1 MVPLTAD
8 LAPPESRSKAIS
20 ITLSGLMLGVLVAR
34 VLSGIIAEFAD
45 WRYVYWMSVGLQY
58 LIFIM
63 LWWTL
68 PDYPAKVAD
77 VGYWQVVSRRDRVPV
92 SFANSTSRLFQLWSM
107 ATYLFKY
114 PTLVQCCLIGF
125 FSSGK
130 FQRLYQDRRGLS
142 NDISILAV
150 FTNWWTTLTFLL
162 SDPPYRYNT
171 LEIGLFG
178 LVGLFGVSIA
188 PFTGKLLDNMEGWL
202 GQFAALIIQVSI
214 LNLRLWA
221 YYP

>member
-68 PDYPAKVAD
+68 PDYPAKVAN
-77 VGYWQVVSRRDRVPV
+77 VGYWQVVSNPDCAPISSTESDVTAVPALKHGHLPV
-92 SFANSTSRLFQLWSM
+92 QISHPGSVLLDRLF
-107 ATYLFKY
+107 
-114 PTLVQCCLIGF
+114 
-125 FSSGK
+125 
-130 FQRLYQDRRGLS
+130 
-142 NDISILAV
+142 
-150 FTNWWTTLTFLL
+150 
-162 SDPPYRYNT
+162 
-171 LEIGLFG
+171 LFG
-178 LVGLFGVSIA
+178 
-188 PFTGKLLDNMEGWL
+188 
-202 GQFAALIIQVSI
+202 QVEAIMSK
-214 LNLRLWA
+214 WK
-221 YYP
+221 